1 MKIDYYV
8 EFVLNVNVMAVI
20 VLVSSIVLLV
30 LQLDYML
37 KYNAAS

>member
-30 LQLDYML
+30 LQLNYMM